1 MKKNLIALLAGI
13 ALLAATPGVEARE
26 GGRPLLSAEST
37 LNPTVLK
44 RGLAVFTAVC
54 MGCHSLKYLHYRDL
68 LRAPFSLPRKQV
80 DEIRAGF
87 LSNSLNDG
95 LTTMMDGADAVA
107 AYGVVPPDLSLIVRA
122 RAGGADHVYS
132 LLMGYRPRPAE
143 FKGNQYNIY
152 YPNNNIAMPVPL
164 VGEDVDFSAIDY
176 LDGVQPKATLEEEA
190 WAVTSFLRYVSEPAQ
205 IERVRIGLW
214 VLPLIALFTWLAWL
228 WKKAV
233 WSGVKSRGM
242 AAAEE

>member
-1 MKKNLIALLAGI
+1 MKNYLIALLAGA
-13 ALLAATPGVEARE
+13 ALLAATPGVGAE

-44 RGLAVFTAVC
+44 RGLVVFTAVC

-68 LRAPFSLPRKQV
+68 LQAPFNLARKQV

-122 RAGGADHVYS
+122 RAGGADHVFS
-132 LLMGYRPRPAE
+132 LLMGYRPPPAD

-152 YPNNNIAMPVPL
+152 YANNNIAMPVPL

-190 WAVTSFLRYVSEPAQ
+190 WAVTAFLSYVSEPAQ
-205 IERVRIGLW
+205 MERVRIGLW
-214 VLPLIALFTWLAWL
+214 ILPLIAFFTWLAWL

-233 WSGVKSRGM
+233 WSDVEPRGS
-242 AAAEE
+242 AAPVEE